1 MDPREPGASPGPG
14 HRSYWIGMSGRPG
27 YEELVAERGR
37 EVADEIIESAEM
49 HSDWGH
55 KEWDVA
61 LRSAIE
67 YYDRPPDSVLE
78 AQQRENARLYDDL
91 VARRGDEVRPILYL
105 SLELGGDAYDHPTRL
120 AQAEAVYDAE
130 GWRLP
135 ADRGMRDEL
144 DWAAAQ
150 ARVVADG

>member
-78 AQQRENARLYDDL
+78 AQQRENARLYESEKQL
-91 VARRGDEVRPILYL
+91 ARASAVKQMIVTL
-105 SLELGGDAYDHPTRL
+105 SLFP
-120 AQAEAVYDAE
+120 VYSTSE
-130 GWRLP
+130 
-135 ADRGMRDEL
+135 
-144 DWAAAQ
+144 
-150 ARVVADG
+150 